1 MLENKNFR
9 KKYCIHLTYLDD
21 NTSERG
27 VAAADDGNA
36 KGGAGPGDLDV
47 GHLAFQDRKTG
58 NALKGNRCQIVIK
71 VIGSNINLTN
81 ETFCWKFNFPMSPYV
96 PYLLVGRTV

>member
-27 VAAADDGNA
+27 VAAADDGDA

-58 NALKGNRCQIVIK
+58 NALKRNRCQIVLK
-71 VIGSNINLTN
+71 
-81 ETFCWKFNFPMSPYV
+81 
-96 PYLLVGRTV
+96 